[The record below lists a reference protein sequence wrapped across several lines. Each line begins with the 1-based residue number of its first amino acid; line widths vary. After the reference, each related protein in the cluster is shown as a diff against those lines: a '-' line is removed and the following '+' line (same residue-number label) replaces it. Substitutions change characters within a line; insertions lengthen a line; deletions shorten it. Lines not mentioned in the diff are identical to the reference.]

1 MLTSP
6 KRKMKNYA
14 YKGTKVNWAK
24 SQTAIVKLLND
35 RGIYQTRFTNLE
47 DKFAV
52 EFVANLEG
60 VEKPVGVRILVPV
73 RYKGDDEKMRG
84 QELNILHRILFYHL
98 KAKFVAI
105 DNNLTEFMEEFMPHL
120 IVMDKNGNSTTLGQT
135 ILPQY
140 NKQLEEGKSK
150 DFKLLPEPKKDN
162 DD

>member
-1 MLTSP
+1 
-6 KRKMKNYA
+6 MKNYA

-24 SQTAIVKLLND
+24 SQTGIVKLLNS
-35 RGIYQTRFTNLE
+35 RGIFQTRFTNLE

-52 EFVANLEG
+52 EFVANLES
-60 VEKPVGVRILVPV
+60 VEKPVGVRILVPI
-73 RYKGDDEKMRG
+73 RYKGEDETKRG

-105 DNNLTEFMEEFMPHL
+105 DNGLTEFMEEFMPHL

-140 NKQLEEGKSK
+140 KNQIEQGKSK
-150 DFKLLPEPKKDN
+150 DFKLLPEPKKDEDEN
-162 DD
+162 